1 MILRFEL
8 NKLSF
13 LDFKQ
18 GGDEVLIHNEDKRRI
33 TCLMR
38 LVTKVFP
45 GKYGVII
52 IVHVKTRNGV
62 LLRTR
67 IQILYPLE
75 IGNVPCERIKIMRD
89 SFYKGGVC

>member
-1 MILRFEL
+1 M
-8 NKLSF
+8 
-13 LDFKQ
+13 
-18 GGDEVLIHNEDKRRI
+18 GDEVLVHNEDKRRI
-33 TCLMR
+33 NWLMG

-62 LLRTR
+62 LLRT

-75 IGNVPCERIKIMRD
+75 IGNVSCERIKIMRD
-89 SFYKGGVC
+89 SFYKGGGGVC